1 MLDNTKKI
9 FFLKFLFVFV
19 IIFGVMTL
27 IEGGSV
33 AFDIGKARINAGNYV
48 PFVLWFNFLSGFVYI
63 INGIGLLLEKK
74 WASKS
79 SFFLL
84 ISILTVYFLLFIHI
98 LLGGLYETKT
108 VIAMGLRSSI
118 WFLTFFASL
127 KMINWKNNFVN

>member
-9 FFLKFLFVFV
+9 FFLKFIFVFV

-27 IEGGSV
+27 IEGSSV
-33 AFDIGKARINAGNYV
+33 AFDVGKARINAGNYV

-79 SFFLL
+79 SLFLL
-84 ISILTVYFLLFIHI
+84 ISILIVYFLLLIHI

-118 WFLTFFASL
+118 WALTFFASL
-127 KMINWKNNFVN
+127 KMIAWKNK

>member
-9 FFLKFLFVFV
+9 RLLKPLFIFV
-19 IIFGVMTL
+19 IIFGLLTL

-33 AFDIGKARINAGNYV
+33 AFDIGDARVKSGNYV

-63 INGIGLLLEKK
+63 INGVGLLLEKK

-84 ISILTVYFLLFIHI
+84 ISILIVYFLLLIHI

-118 WFLTFFASL
+118 WALTFFASL
-127 KMINWKNNFVN
+127 KMIAWKKKLVN